1 MLYFPYTRPK
11 LANLS
16 VFKSYI
22 RKQPKIVI
30 YAQKKKK
37 NKNKNKKQNKTKQK
51 TLHDRR
57 DWKSQL
63 IKIVTLKWK
72 TLTCPL
78 LPIFLSVKKN
88 IIIYFYHE
96 LSNLIVLSYYSVKET
111 PISHLD
117 ISTQKKKKKKKKKK
131 KIIPPQAYMSL
142 FKAR

>member
-22 RKQPKIVI
+22 RKQPKIGI
-30 YAQKKKK
+30 YAQKKK

-63 IKIVTLKWK
+63 VKIKPNEIIVRIYITWNIKVYDILRKQPNFLSFFLILVTL
-72 TLTCPL
+72 
-78 LPIFLSVKKN
+78 FQN
-88 IIIYFYHE
+88 
-96 LSNLIVLSYYSVKET
+96 
-111 PISHLD
+111 
-117 ISTQKKKKKKKKKK
+117 
-131 KIIPPQAYMSL
+131 
-142 FKAR
+142 